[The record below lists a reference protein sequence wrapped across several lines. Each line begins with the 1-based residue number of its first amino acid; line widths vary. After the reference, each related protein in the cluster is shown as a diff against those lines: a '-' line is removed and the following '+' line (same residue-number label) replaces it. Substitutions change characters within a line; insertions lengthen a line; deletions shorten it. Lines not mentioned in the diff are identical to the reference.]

1 MNLDCYMK
9 VYFEDQYYIAVEKP
23 AKKFIHPMPGERES
37 KDCLLFDV
45 RDHLE
50 SKIYPVHRLDRAV
63 SGIVIFAKTPKAATK
78 AQEIWNKKTTHKKY
92 LCLNRGKIEKSGVYD
107 VTLSKS
113 GVSQS
118 DIKKEIKQEALTLY
132 NPIEY
137 FHHEFCTYT
146 EVEIKT
152 GRFHQIRR
160 HFRKDI
166 KPLIGD
172 RKHGKGKVNN
182 HFADNYG
189 MNRIFLHCHEL
200 EFNHPYTGELI
211 LLNSPLPDVLN
222 NVILKLRVNN

>member
-1 MNLDCYMK
+1 MK
-9 VYFEDQYYIAVEKP
+9 VHFEDQYYIVVEKT
-23 AKKFIHPMPGERES
+23 AKQFIHPMPREKES

-45 RDHLE
+45 RNHLE
-50 SKIYPVHRLDRAV
+50 SKVYPVHRLDRAV
-63 SGIVIFAKTPKAATK
+63 SGIVIFAKIPKAVTK
-78 AQEIWNKKTTHKKY
+78 IQDIWKADSTHKKY
-92 LCLNRGKIEKSGVYD
+92 LCLNRGKIEQSGKYD
-107 VTLSKS
+107 ETLSKS
-113 GVSQS
+113 GVNRS
-118 DIKKEIKQEALTLY
+118 DIKKDVKQDALTLY

-182 HFADNYG
+182 HFADHYG

-200 EFNHPYTGELI
+200 EFIHPYTGEKILI
-211 LLNSPLPDVLN
+211 SSPLPEVLN
-222 NVILKLRVNN
+222 NVIIQLRANNDKVSDF